1 VTNTSESD
9 AKVVSGPFGTPLMAS
24 DLPPPDTRR
33 WVIRR
38 KAEVVSAVRGGL
50 LSLEEA
56 CNRYGLTIEE
66 IMAWQSS
73 LDRYGLP
80 GLKINRI
87 DYYRRRD
94 AINVVRLPELLGKED
109 TVPATAELAPNR
121 FKDF

>member
-24 DLPPPDTRR
+24 GLPPPDTQR

-73 LDRYGLP
+73 LDRYGLA
-80 GLKINRI
+80 GLKIKRI

-94 AINVVRLPELLGKED
+94 AINIARLPELLGKAD
-109 TVPATAELAPNR
+109 P
-121 FKDF
+121 D